1 VDDLDA
7 RLEPYL
13 PTLLR
18 GAVAADPAPA
28 HWVVPGTLVVLDIS
42 GFTRLTERLAARGR
56 AGAEEL
62 SDVLDA
68 VFGPLVEAALAEG
81 CDLLKWGGDAVLLLA
96 DGPGSAVRATRAA
109 ARMRAVLARVGHL
122 RTSVGAVVL
131 RASTGVASGDVHL
144 VLAGDPSAHRELMV
158 LGPLASRVTAIEA
171 AAAAGQVLVDAATAA
186 LLPER
191 FVGDATGPGFLLRG
205 LPPALP
211 APPATTGAA
220 VGRVDGAN
228 PTAATVDPTASGAT
242 TDRAHLV
249 PSQLRAH
256 VDGGIREPEHR
267 VAAAAFVRFSGTDAI
282 VEEDGPEALTAAV
295 DELVRTI
302 QEATTRHGVSFHET
316 DIDVDG
322 GKVMLVAGAPQSTGD
337 DVDHL
342 LAAVRHVVDRPGRIP
357 VRVGVAQG
365 RVFTGDLG
373 PPARRTYS
381 VKGGAV
387 NLAARL
393 AARASPG
400 TISVPAELLDHSRTT
415 WEVESTSS
423 LRLKGLAAPV
433 PSATLGRATSRP
445 VDQAQT
451 AMVGRDHELGV
462 IRTALDRLGDGT
474 GGLVTVVGQPG
485 MGKTRLVA
493 EVLAGAED
501 FAVLTAECGHSGAS
515 APYATVRVLL
525 AAALGLSAHVDP
537 QEGLRRAAALVGASD
552 PHLVGLLPM
561 LGLVFDVPLRLPNVA
576 GPAAAGATEPVEAA
590 EPAEPAEPAGPAEPV
605 EAAEPAEPA
614 EPVEPVE
621 AAEPVKAAEVAGA
634 ELGEEFRSDA
644 LHRLVV
650 AVMAAA
656 LTTPTLLVVEDAHL
670 MDGDSAR
677 VVAQLAA
684 RCADLPWLLLTT
696 RRELDDHPASEGVV
710 VELGPLGATASELM
724 TELVDPERPLA
735 PAAARALVE
744 RAGGHP
750 LFIREL
756 VLAAS
761 RGDRIDDLPLSVE
774 ELVAVQIDSLAPRQ
788 RSLLRRA
795 SVLGSSFTL
804 ALLGELVEQGT
815 GEQTLRDDVVGL
827 SAFLE
832 PAGRRWQFRHAVH
845 RETAY
850 AGLPIRV
857 RTRLHATVGEALS
870 RSPRAR
876 GRRPEV
882 LAHHFFAAGR
892 FADAWECARRAGA
905 KALAAAAPEAAA
917 HAFAQAAEAAL
928 RSGSVATAERAAD
941 LESWGDAL
949 FLCGRSGDADRAY
962 AQARRLWV
970 GEPVRSAALS
980 LKAAKVAQRQGRHP
994 VALRRTATGLR
1005 ILDAAEGPDALAA
1018 RARLLSRRS
1027 VVLMSQG
1034 RYAQAAQCADEAVQT
1049 AEQAGQD
1056 DALAQAH
1063 LVLHGVE
1070 VFTGSSSG
1078 VDHGETAL
1086 ALYAGLGDLSGQA
1099 HAHNNVAMRLL
1110 LQGRW
1115 TEALEG
1121 FQRAAASFEKVG
1133 DAANAANAAYNSADL
1148 LNRQGRPQAALD
1160 VLAGVLRI
1168 AKAVDDEELH
1178 ALVLREQGR
1187 AHHRAGRPEEGVRL
1201 LAAARALFHA
1211 LHEPHEVCETD
1222 IAVAEGHL
1230 LAGRSAEALAATQSV
1245 LTTITALRAATL
1257 VPSALRVRASA
1268 QAVLGDAAGAWAS
1281 LEEGL
1286 AASAAPD
1293 LAHERGFLL
1302 AVRAHL
1308 ESVDLADHEASAAL
1322 ERLGVLQAP
1331 LPWLQPVGPDRLG
1344 HG

>member
-1 VDDLDA
+1 MVDDLDA
-7 RLEPYL
+7 RLQPYL
-13 PTLLR
+13 PALLR
-18 GAVAADPAPA
+18 GPVAAAPAPA
-28 HWVVPGTLVVLDIS
+28 HRSVPGSLVVLDIS

-62 SDVLDA
+62 SDVLDD
-68 VFGPLVEAALAEG
+68 VFGPVVEAALAEG

-96 DGPGSAVRATRAA
+96 AGPGAAVRATRAA
-109 ARMRAVLARVGHL
+109 ARMRAALARVGHL

-144 VLAGDPSAHRELMV
+144 VLAGDPGAHRELMV
-158 LGPLASRVTAIEA
+158 LGPVASRVTAVEA
-171 AAAAGQVLVDAATAA
+171 AAAAGQVLLDAATAA

-191 FVGDATGPGFLLRG
+191 FVGDRTGPGHLLRG
-205 LPPALP
+205 LPPPVPPPDETAESAEVTPSPPFAGDVALG
-211 APPATTGAA
+211 TTQ
-220 VGRVDGAN
+220 
-228 PTAATVDPTASGAT
+228 
-242 TDRAHLV
+242 RAGLV

-256 VDGGIREPEHR
+256 VADGTREPEHR
-267 VAAAAFVRFSGTDAI
+267 VAAAAFIRFSGTDAL
-282 VEEDGPEALTAAV
+282 VEQDGPEALTTAV

-322 GKVMLVAGAPQSTGD
+322 GKVMLVAGAPQSSGD

-342 LAAVRHVVDRPGRIP
+342 LAAVRHVVDRPGRLP

-373 PPARRTYS
+373 PASRRTYS

-393 AARASPG
+393 AARAAPG
-400 TISVPAELLDHSRTT
+400 SISLPAELLAHSRTT
-415 WEVESTSS
+415 WEVESRSS
-423 LRLKGLAAPV
+423 LRLKGLAEPV
-433 PSATLGRATSRP
+433 ASVTLGRATSRP
-445 VDQAQT
+445 VDQSET
-451 AMVGRDHELGV
+451 AMVGREQELGV
-462 IRTALDRLGDGT
+462 IRTALDRLGDGS
-474 GGLVTVVGQPG
+474 GGVVTVVGQPG
-485 MGKTRLVA
+485 IGKTRLVA
-493 EVLAGAED
+493 EVLAGADD
-501 FAVLTAECGHSGAS
+501 FTVLTAECGHSGSS
-515 APYATVRVLL
+515 APYATLRVLL
-525 AAALGLSAHVDP
+525 AAALGLSAEVDP
-537 QEGLRRAAALVGASD
+537 REGLRRAAALVGPGD
-552 PHLVGLLPM
+552 PALVALLPM
-561 LGLVFDVPLRLPNVA
+561 LGLVFDVPLSHPPRRGVA
-576 GPAAAGATEPVEAA
+576 TREAA
-590 EPAEPAEPAGPAEPV
+590 
-605 EAAEPAEPA
+605 
-614 EPVEPVE
+614 
-621 AAEPVKAAEVAGA
+621 A

-650 AVMAAA
+650 AVMEAA
-656 LTTPTLLVVEDAHL
+656 LPTPTLFVVEDAHL

-677 VVAQLAA
+677 VVEQLAA
-684 RCADLPWLLLTT
+684 RCDDLPWLLLTT
-696 RRELDDHPASEGVV
+696 RRELDGGAPADGAV
-710 VELGPLGATASELM
+710 VELGPLGASASELM

-788 RSLLRRA
+788 RSVLRRA
-795 SVLGSSFTL
+795 SVLGPSFTL
-804 ALLGELVEQGT
+804 ALLGELVEEPA
-815 GEQTLRDDVVGL
+815 GERTLRDDVAEL

-857 RTRLHATVGEALS
+857 RTRLHGTVGEVLS
-870 RSPRAR
+870 RSPGAR
-876 GRRPEV
+876 SRRPEV

-892 FADAWECARRAGA
+892 YDDAWECARRAGA

-917 HAFAQAAEAAL
+917 HAYAQAAEAAL
-928 RSGSVATAERAAD
+928 RSGSVASLERAAD

-949 FLCGRSGDADRAY
+949 FLCGRSADADRAY
-962 AQARRLWV
+962 AQARRLWA
-970 GEPVRSAALS
+970 GAPVRAAALS
-980 LKAAKVAQRQGRHP
+980 LKGAKVAQRQGRHR
-994 VALRRTATGLR
+994 VALHRTATGLR
-1005 ILDAAEGPDALAA
+1005 LLDEAGGPDAQAT

-1034 RYAQAAQCADEAVQT
+1034 RYAEAARCARAAVET
-1049 AEQAGQD
+1049 AELAAQD

-1078 VDHGETAL
+1078 VDHGQTAL
-1086 ALYAGLGDLSGQA
+1086 SLYTGLGDLSGQA
-1099 HAHNNVAMRLL
+1099 HAHNNIAMRLL

-1160 VLAGVLRI
+1160 VLGKVLGI
-1168 AKAVDDEELH
+1168 AKAVDDEELR

-1187 AHHRAGRPEEGVRL
+1187 AHHRAGRPDEGAQL
-1201 LAAARALFHA
+1201 LDAARALFHA
-1211 LHEPHEVCETD
+1211 LREPHEVCETD
-1222 IAVAEGHL
+1222 IAAAEGHL
-1230 LAGRSAEALAATQSV
+1230 LAGRPVEALAATQSV
-1245 LTTITALRAATL
+1245 LATITSLRAATL
-1257 VPSALRVRASA
+1257 LPPALRVRASA
-1268 QAVLGDAAGAWAS
+1268 QAVLGDTAGAWAS
-1281 LEEGL
+1281 LREGL

-1302 AVRAHL
+1302 AVQAHL
-1308 ESVDLADHEASAAL
+1308 ESVDLTDHEAAAAL
-1322 ERLGVLQAP
+1322 ERLGVLRAP
-1331 LPWLQPVGPDRLG
+1331 LPWLPPLATEELR

>member
-1 VDDLDA
+1 MTVDDLDT

-13 PTLLR
+13 PVLLR
-18 GAVAADPAPA
+18 GPVPAEPVPA
-28 HWVVPGTLVVLDIS
+28 HWALSGSLVVLDIS

-62 SDVLDA
+62 SDVLDD
-68 VFGPLVEAALAEG
+68 VFGPLVETALAEG

-96 DGPGSAVRATRAA
+96 AGAGSAVRATRAA
-109 ARMRAVLARVGHL
+109 ARMRAELSRVGHL

-131 RASTGVASGDVHL
+131 RASTGVATGDVHL
-144 VLAGDPSAHRELMV
+144 VLAGDPAVHRELMV
-158 LGPLASRVTAIEA
+158 LGPLASRVTALEA
-171 AAAAGQVLVDAATAA
+171 AASAGQVLVDAATAA

-191 FVGDATGPGFLLRG
+191 YVGEATGPGFLLRG
-205 LPPALP
+205 LPPVTTARAATPLAAAP
-211 APPATTGAA
+211 PVATAPPAHTWIGTRDGGQVPDLGTLLPQA
-220 VGRVDGAN
+220 VG
-228 PTAATVDPTASGAT
+228 GAT
-242 TDRAHLV
+242 TDRAGLV
-249 PSQLRAH
+249 PGQLRAH
-256 VDGGIREPEHR
+256 VEHGNREPEHR
-267 VAAAAFVRFSGTDAI
+267 VAAAAFVRFSGTDAL
-282 VEEDGPEALTAAV
+282 VEEEGPEALTLAI
-295 DELVRTI
+295 DQLVRTI

-342 LAAVRHVVDRPGRIP
+342 LAAVRHVVDRPGRLP

-373 PPARRTYS
+373 PASRRTYS

-393 AARASPG
+393 AARAAPG
-400 TISVPAELLDHSRTT
+400 SISLPAELLDHSRTR
-415 WEVESTSS
+415 WEVESAAA
-423 LRLKGLAAPV
+423 LRLKGLAEPV
-433 PSATLGRATSRP
+433 SSVTLGRATSRLAE
-445 VDQAQT
+445 QAET
-451 AMVGRDHELGV
+451 AMVGREVELGQ
-462 IRTALDRLGDGT
+462 IRTALDRLGDGQ

-485 MGKTRLVA
+485 MGKTRLVE

-501 FAVLTAECGHSGAS
+501 FVVLKAECGHSGAT
-515 APYATVRVLL
+515 APYATVRILL
-525 AAALGLSAHVDP
+525 AAALGLSSEVDP
-537 QEGLRRAAALVGASD
+537 QEGFRRAADVVGARD
-552 PHLVGLLPM
+552 PQLLGMLPM
-561 LGLVFDVPLRLPNVA
+561 LGLVFDVPLRLPLEGQGDDSSPDPGDGR
-576 GPAAAGATEPVEAA
+576 GPSSTDQPVGHAAP
-590 EPAEPAEPAGPAEPV
+590 
-605 EAAEPAEPA
+605 
-614 EPVEPVE
+614 
-621 AAEPVKAAEVAGA
+621 EVAASGDY
-634 ELGEEFRSDA
+634 LGEEFRSDA

-650 AVMAAA
+650 AVMEAA
-656 LTTPTLLVVEDAHL
+656 LQTPTLLVVEDAHL

-677 VVAQLAA
+677 VLEQLAA
-684 RCADLPWLLLTT
+684 RCEERPWLLLTT
-696 RRELDDHPASEGVV
+696 RRALDDSRPVDGLVV
-710 VELGPLGATASELM
+710 VLGPLGASASELM
-724 TELVDPERPLA
+724 TELVDPERPLP
-735 PAAARALVE
+735 PAAARALVA

-756 VLAAS
+756 VLAAA

-795 SVLGSSFTL
+795 AVLGDSFTL
-804 ALLGELVEQGT
+804 ALLAELVADLPEGR
-815 GEQTLRDDVVGL
+815 TLRDDVAEL

-832 PAGRRWQFRHAVH
+832 PAGTRRWQFRHAVH

-857 RTRLHATVGEALS
+857 RTSLHGTVGEVLS
-870 RSPRAR
+870 RSPRVR
-876 GRRPEV
+876 SRRPEV

-905 KALAAAAPEAAA
+905 KALGAAAPEAAA
-917 HAFAQAAEAAL
+917 HAYAQAAEAAL
-928 RSGSVATAERAAD
+928 RSGSVPSVERAAD

-962 AQARRLWV
+962 AQARHLWM

-1005 ILDAAEGPDALAA
+1005 ILDGAEGPDALAA

-1034 RYAQAAQCADEAVQT
+1034 RYAQAAQCAHEAVQT
-1049 AEQAGQD
+1049 AEHAGQD

-1078 VDHGETAL
+1078 MDHGETAL

-1099 HAHNNVAMRLL
+1099 HAHNNIAMRLL

-1148 LNRQGRPQAALD
+1148 LNRQGRPRAALD

-1168 AKAVDDEELH
+1168 AKAVDDEELR

-1187 AHHRAGRPEEGVRL
+1187 AHHRAGRPDEGARL
-1201 LAAARALFHA
+1201 LDEARSVFHA

-1222 IAVAEGHL
+1222 VAVAEGHL
-1230 LAGRSAEALAATQSV
+1230 LAGRSADALAATQRV
-1245 LTTITALRAATL
+1245 LATITTLGAATL
-1257 VPSALRVRASA
+1257 LPSALRVRASA
-1268 QAVLGDAAGAWAS
+1268 QAVLGQVSDAWVS
-1281 LEEGL
+1281 LRDGL

-1308 ESVDLADHEASAAL
+1308 ESVDLADHEASVVL
-1322 ERLGVLQAP
+1322 ERLGVLRAP
-1331 LPWLQPVGPDRLG
+1331 LPWLSPVGQDELH